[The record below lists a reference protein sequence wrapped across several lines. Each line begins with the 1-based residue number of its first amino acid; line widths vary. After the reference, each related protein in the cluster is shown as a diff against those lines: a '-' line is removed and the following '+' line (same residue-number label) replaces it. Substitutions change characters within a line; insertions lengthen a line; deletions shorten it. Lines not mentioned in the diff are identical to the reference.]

1 MNIKFAV
8 KNGGYSPA
16 LFSTIHNGAVID
28 LSFMDAVVTHNV
40 NVQQPTIT
48 YQGGCTFGTVNTY
61 LKANLKG
68 YTWVSGRVMGIGAIG
83 SHGLIGDGPTS
94 KMIGFGTDQIVQA
107 KVVLAN
113 GKIITTNKN

>member
-1 MNIKFAV
+1 
-8 KNGGYSPA
+8 
-16 LFSTIHNGAVID
+16 
-28 LSFMDAVVTHNV
+28 
-40 NVQQPTIT
+40 
-48 YQGGCTFGTVNTY
+48 
-61 LKANLKG
+61 
-68 YTWVSGRVMGIGAIG
+68 MGIGAIG